1 MPSKRTEIMQ
11 KEVLEYLGEFRALKS
26 PNISAKMELSF
37 LDCSYEDKF
46 LKLQFPIT
54 EFMINSLNTVHG
66 GALATV
72 MDITMGNLSYYITGH
87 RSAPTAM
94 LNVNFLR
101 PAFLG
106 DVLTSHAVVKKA
118 GNSLVSVYCEIEN
131 KINCEL
137 IANATA
143 AFSIIPGQTADY

>member
-87 RSAPTAM
+87 RSAPT
-94 LNVNFLR
+94 
-101 PAFLG
+101 
-106 DVLTSHAVVKKA
+106 
-118 GNSLVSVYCEIEN
+118 
-131 KINCEL
+131 
-137 IANATA
+137 
-143 AFSIIPGQTADY
+143 